1 MSMAKSTTY
10 PGYTGKKKWS
20 VHHPRHAQPITV
32 TAPTELTA
40 LVAAANGWGERW
52 QSIEFYTAVTVTP
65 A

>member
-1 MSMAKSTTY
+1 MSMAKSTVY
-10 PGYTGKKKWS
+10 PGYTGKKRWS
-20 VHHPRHAQPITV
+20 VRHPRHAQPITV

-52 QSIEFYTAVTVTP
+52 QSIEFYTAATVTP